1 MRLDELFA
9 RKANYAVW
17 TKTGR
22 NLVCDSGSGAEKLRP
37 RVVTNKLKVMKNAQD
52 A

>member
-9 RKANYAVW
+9 RKATYAVW

-22 NLVCDSGSGAEKLRP
+22 TLVCDSGDSAEKLRP
-37 RVVTNKLKVMKNAQD
+37 RILTNKLKVTKDAQD